1 MIWKSSLSPFEFN
14 RYNVSLLIESVNFFF
29 KFVFKWSP
37 NMVPPD
43 YSLELSWYAF
53 KTFHTGHEAVKS
65 VLYIIQTRIS
75 NTVICTSE
83 LRARDDRRRDDRKRR
98 ELDRHGKSG
107 ESFRDRHERRGG
119 SSRGRSYSRSR
130 SRSRSGS
137 RGKSREREHNQR
149 RGEDRPKSLQ
159 SLYFSLNFSSVV
171 CSRESLQIE
180 FI

>member
-1 MIWKSSLSPFEFN
+1 MKSKHGTSRLFLGTFMI
-14 RYNVSLLIESVNFFF
+14 SV
-29 KFVFKWSP
+29 WP
-37 NMVPPD
+37 
-43 YSLELSWYAF
+43 
-53 KTFHTGHEAVKS
+53 FHTGHEAVKS
-65 VLYIIQTRIS
+65 VLYIIQTHIS

-159 SLYFSLNFSSVV
+159 SLYFSLNFSSFV